1 MGTALFIFI
10 IGAVL
15 AAIVALSTSNS
26 NMRKRIE
33 AAPTAG
39 LMPGVDLN
47 QLDAQANSALMA
59 ADDLVHTADQE
70 LAFAQAQFSSSETQA
85 FAKAIDSAKAELSR
99 AFELRRLLDDDR
111 PETPVQRHH
120 MLNELLDRC
129 QRATNAIKSQEQQ
142 FASKRDV
149 LANIPDTLSQLN
161 IQVNEVRVSI
171 ENARSLL
178 VALSATYP
186 AESLAS
192 VADAPERAAKLL
204 KAAQVTA
211 AQAKETYEAGNSV
224 LALEQIRLA
233 TSTVTQAGEL
243 ANQVMAT
250 RSLLENAAANLTAAI
265 TSISSDIEDARRL
278 GQPNGPVPA
287 AVLDPL
293 VARAQRAIAAGQRV
307 LSQSQLDPVAPLNE
321 LTAAEAALDNALE
334 QARSQEEV
342 HNRARAGLDQRL
354 GRLNASIDAV
364 TNMISTA
371 RGAVGIAART
381 DLAEASRLA
390 SEAKQTIKND
400 PVRAGQAIGHAEQLI
415 GRAQGQAQRDI
426 NRFNANQPR
435 AIGSSGIDMGTMM
448 LGGILLGDVI
458 GNVTRSIGNHDWGG
472 GPDFGDS
479 DIDFGDFF

>member
-1 MGTALFIFI
+1 M
-10 IGAVL
+10 
-15 AAIVALSTSNS
+15 
-26 NMRKRIE
+26 
-33 AAPTAG
+33 
-39 LMPGVDLN
+39 
-47 QLDAQANSALMA
+47 
-59 ADDLVHTADQE
+59 
-70 LAFAQAQFSSSETQA
+70 
-85 FAKAIDSAKAELSR
+85 
-99 AFELRRLLDDDR
+99 
-111 PETPVQRHH
+111 
-120 MLNELLDRC
+120 
-129 QRATNAIKSQEQQ
+129 
-142 FASKRDV
+142 
-149 LANIPDTLSQLN
+149 LANIPETLSQLN
-161 IQVNEVRVSI
+161 IQVSEVRVSI

-211 AQAKETYEAGNSV
+211 AQAKETHEAGNSV

-233 TSTVTQAGEL
+233 SSTVTQAGEL

-400 PVRAGQAIGHAEQLI
+400 PVRPGQAIGHAEQLI

>member
-39 LMPGVDLN
+39 LRPGVDLN

-59 ADDLVHTADQE
+59 ADDLVHSADQE
-70 LAFAQAQFSSSETQA
+70 LAFAQAQFSSSETQD

-99 AFELRRLLDDDR
+99 AFELRRLL
-111 PETPVQRHH
+111 
-120 MLNELLDRC
+120 
-129 QRATNAIKSQEQQ
+129 
-142 FASKRDV
+142 
-149 LANIPDTLSQLN
+149 
-161 IQVNEVRVSI
+161 
-171 ENARSLL
+171 
-178 VALSATYP
+178 
-186 AESLAS
+186 
-192 VADAPERAAKLL
+192 AKLL
-204 KAAQVTA
+204 QAAQVTA

-265 TSISSDIEDARRL
+265 TSISSDIEDAKRL

-354 GRLNASIDAV
+354 GRLDASIDAV

>member
-85 FAKAIDSAKAELSR
+85 FANAIDSAKAELSR
-99 AFELRRLLDDDR
+99 AFELRRLLDDDH

-161 IQVNEVRVSI
+161 IQVSEVRVSI

-204 KAAQVTA
+204 QAAQVTA

-278 GQPNGPVPA
+278 GQPNGPCP
-287 AVLDPL
+287 
-293 VARAQRAIAAGQRV
+293 
-307 LSQSQLDPVAPLNE
+307 QLC
-321 LTAAEAALDNALE
+321 LT
-334 QARSQEEV
+334 R
-342 HNRARAGLDQRL
+342 
-354 GRLNASIDAV
+354 
-364 TNMISTA
+364 
-371 RGAVGIAART
+371 
-381 DLAEASRLA
+381 
-390 SEAKQTIKND
+390 
-400 PVRAGQAIGHAEQLI
+400 
-415 GRAQGQAQRDI
+415 
-426 NRFNANQPR
+426 
-435 AIGSSGIDMGTMM
+435 
-448 LGGILLGDVI
+448 
-458 GNVTRSIGNHDWGG
+458 
-472 GPDFGDS
+472 
-479 DIDFGDFF
+479 